1 MFAEILNILV
11 RLTNANIK
19 KRTRNA
25 DNEILIS
32 KYDGLFGFGFVSYG
46 NTHEEACKKSVLKFS
61 KNLKWYYKMKIK
73 KWLKLK

>member
-11 RLTNANIK
+11 RLTNSNIK
-19 KRTRNA
+19 RVTRNA

-32 KYDGLFGFGFVSYG
+32 KYDGLCGFGFVSYG
-46 NTHEEACKKSVLKFS
+46 NTYEEACKKSVLKFL
-61 KNLKWYYKMKIK
+61 KNLKWYYKAKVK